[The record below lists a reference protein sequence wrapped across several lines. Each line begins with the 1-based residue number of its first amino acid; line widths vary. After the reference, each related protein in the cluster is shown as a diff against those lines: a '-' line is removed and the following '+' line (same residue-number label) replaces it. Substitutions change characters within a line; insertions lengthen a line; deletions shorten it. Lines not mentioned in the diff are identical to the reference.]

1 MLDWWEGLSQVQQV
15 LYCIAIP
22 STLVLVIQM
31 LLTIIGGSSD
41 GGIDVSDTS
50 GLDMPGELDTD
61 AVFDGGFDADTSDV
75 DIGHDGGNPA
85 DFGTLRLFTL
95 QTIITF
101 LTVFSWVAIVC
112 VSSKLS
118 TLVSMLIGTACGL
131 VMMFVVAKIIQLS
144 SKLAENGTLNLKNA
158 IGETASVYLTIPAC
172 GDGEGKITMELQGRF
187 CEFDAIT
194 EESEAITT
202 GAQVLVTD
210 VRGDALVVERC
221 NGNPKT

>member
-22 STLVLVIQM
+22 STLILVLQM
-31 LLTIIGGSSD
+31 LLTIVGGASD

-50 GLDMPGELDTD
+50 GLDMPAELDTD
-61 AVFDGGFDADTSDV
+61 AVFDADFDADTADV

-95 QTIITF
+95 QTVITF
-101 LTVFSWVAIVC
+101 LTVFSWVSIVC
-112 VSSKLS
+112 IGSKLG
-118 TLVSMLIGTACGL
+118 TLVSMLIGTLCGL

-144 SKLAENGTLNLKNA
+144 TKLAENGTLNLKNA

-172 GDGEGKITMELQGRF
+172 GGGEGKITMELQGRF

-194 EESEAITT
+194 EEPDAIGT
-202 GAQVLVTD
+202 GTQVLVTD
-210 VRGDALVVERC
+210 VQGDALVVERC
-221 NGNPKT
+221 SGNQKS